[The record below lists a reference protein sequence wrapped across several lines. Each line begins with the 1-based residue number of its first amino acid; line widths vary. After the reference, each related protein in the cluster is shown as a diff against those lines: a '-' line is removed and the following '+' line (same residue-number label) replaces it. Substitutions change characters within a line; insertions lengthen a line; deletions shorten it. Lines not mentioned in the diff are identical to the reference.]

1 MIKKPLFN
9 ATLVVMVCATFANT
23 NAASSSADLVNG
35 KKEAEARGYL
45 FLSKD
50 DILAKAKME
59 GKLRVYHALLGAIN
73 PLVEAF
79 KRKYPFIQAQTEE
92 FLGTDVYQRTLL
104 ELKAGRLRGVDAERA
119 RWYSCSGYLRYLTK
133 IDVLGRA
140 TYGTRSVPAEMIDP
154 STQNVVAVVSRIQVV
169 AYNKNLIAPE
179 RVPGKWEDFLK
190 PEFNGKKFLAEIR
203 PTEIAARSE
212 ERRVGKEC

>member
-23 NAASSSADLVNG
+23 NAASSSADLVNA
-35 KKEAEARGYL
+35 KKEAETRGYL

-50 DILAKAKME
+50 DILAKAKLE

-73 PLVEAF
+73 PLMEAF
-79 KRKYPFIQAQTEE
+79 KRKYPFIQTQAEE

-104 ELKAGRLRGVDAERA
+104 ELKAGRVRSVDVVRA
-119 RWYSCSGYLRYLTK
+119 PSDFYHEYLPYLKK
-133 IDVLGRA
+133 IDVLGMA
-140 TYGTRSVPAEMIDP
+140 AHGVLGVPNEMIDP
-154 STQNVVAVVSRIQVV
+154 AARNVIAVVSRIQVI
-169 AYNKNLIAPE
+169 AYNKNLIATE

-190 PEFNGKKFLAEIR
+190 PEFKGKKFLAEI
-203 PTEIAARSE
+203 
-212 ERRVGKEC
+212 